1 MKEERYCVAGH
12 PLRIRYEEEE
22 KEPLLSN
29 FDNFRI
35 APDDGREDCFCVDVV
50 SHLDNWDE
58 EAHQIGV
65 FDCGGNDYAVYRK
78 EDGTYQFVIYNPQD
92 RLCVRMIAA
101 NRFRHSKVMLVSP
114 LTEDRRFGLNNS
126 MMLAYSFS
134 LCEDDT
140 LLVHSS
146 VIRHDGKGYMM
157 TAPSGTGKST
167 HTYLWYKNIPGCDLM
182 NDDNP
187 IIRIVDGEAI
197 VYGSPWSG
205 KTPCYRNINAPIGGI
220 VRIKQGPEN
229 IIHRLSPIE
238 AFTMM
243 LPACNN
249 MKWDKRIYTSVCST
263 LTKLI
268 SATRLWELECRPD
281 REAAI
286 VCHNAVVQ
294 DS

>member
-1 MKEERYCVAGH
+1 MKEERYCVADH

-35 APDDGREDCFCVDVV
+35 AYDDTREDQFCVNVV
-50 SHLDNWDE
+50 SHLDDWDE
-58 EAHQIGV
+58 DLHQIGV
-65 FDCGGNDYAVYRK
+65 FDCGGNDYAVYRR
-78 EDGTYQFVIYNPQD
+78 DDDTYQFAIYNPQGE
-92 RLCVRMIAA
+92 LCVKMIAESK
-101 NRFRHSKVMLVSP
+101 FRISKVMLVSSQI
-114 LTEDRRFGLNNS
+114 ENRRFGLNNS

-134 LCEDDT
+134 LCEEDT

-146 VIRHDGKGYMM
+146 VIRHAGKGYLM

-167 HTYLWYKNIPGCDLM
+167 HTYLWYKNIPDCDLM

-187 IIRIVDGEAI
+187 IIRIINGQAI

-220 VRIKQGPEN
+220 IRIQRGPKN
-229 IIHRLSPIE
+229 IIRRLSAIE

-243 LPACNN
+243 LPSCNN
-249 MKWDKRIYTSVCST
+249 MKWDKRVYTSVCSS
-263 LTKLI
+263 LTHLI